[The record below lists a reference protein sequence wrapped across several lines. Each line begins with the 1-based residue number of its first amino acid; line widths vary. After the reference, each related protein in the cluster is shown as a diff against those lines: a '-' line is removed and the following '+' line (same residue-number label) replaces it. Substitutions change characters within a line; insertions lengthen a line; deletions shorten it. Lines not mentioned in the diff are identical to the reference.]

1 MELPMA
7 AAAAGPNLTFISY
20 RWIKLVLNDLGL
32 RVMWATSVWWH
43 IWDNWT
49 GPELWASL
57 QPCPLASCSSPGW
70 AIWASAAFSHHLQGL
85 LCEKQIPHSALNIP
99 QQCLQ
104 SVPPEDSQVR
114 LCNSVSV
121 PQRNYFIISLP
132 MPLFPMQVL
141 ESSCSWAG
149 LSQQQQDNEDE
160 VGLFFGILCFLGTT
174 SPLQLQIY

>member
-1 MELPMA
+1 MDLPTA
-7 AAAAGPNLTFISY
+7 AAAAGPNLSLISY
-20 RWIKLVLNDLGL
+20 RLIKLLLNDLGL

-43 IWDNWT
+43 LWDNWA

-57 QPCPLASCSSPGW
+57 QLCPLASCSSPGW
-70 AIWASAAFSHHLQGL
+70 EIWATAAFSHHLQGL

-104 SVPPEDSQVR
+104 SMPPEDSEVR

-121 PQRNYFIISLP
+121 PQRNYFIISLLR
-132 MPLFPMQVL
+132 PLLHVQVL

-149 LSQQQQDNEDE
+149 QSQQQQDNEDE
-160 VGLFFGILCFLGTT
+160 VGLSVAFCVF
-174 SPLQLQIY
+174 